1 MTINALNDSILSNP
15 NLNDFRLNSEQ
26 IERFIEDW
34 MRTGD
39 FPEGT
44 CVVKITGSSHASIQ
58 EHLSQAEVPEPEKV
72 IAQKLIDANSH
83 QSFGLKFLLNNSK
96 NIQLNEH
103 ILSEVFTAIA
113 RIGSKP
119 LLQIQQPLTFV
130 DGGSQTEE
138 QVLAANMQI
147 EAKNEV
153 SKQTNDETIKLQSRV
168 SWSVPAVKHA
178 KPESYEGD
186 WEYPVDPSD
195 YAFWKEKCYIKV

>member
-138 QVLAANMQI
+138 QV
-147 EAKNEV
+147 
-153 SKQTNDETIKLQSRV
+153 
-168 SWSVPAVKHA
+168 
-178 KPESYEGD
+178 
-186 WEYPVDPSD
+186 
-195 YAFWKEKCYIKV
+195 